1 MLEYNHE
8 KQRSSNNFLR
18 GCLITLTIICILLI
32 SAVVI
37 FGFVILKRYPNLF
50 TLFTLREE
58 FVTEEETV
66 TEQEFMTHKE
76 FSTEE
81 KTTEE
86 VVEEPQIIKI
96 EAKEANPVAAVAK
109 KVQPSVVNITVEI
122 VQYDIFDREV
132 LVPGIG
138 SGVIFSE
145 DGYILTNDHVVGE
158 AENIEVTFFNG
169 EKIKA
174 DLVGTE
180 PRADIAVIKVDR
192 KDLRPAEFI
201 SIKDIEVGDLAVAIG
216 SPFGFQQTVTSGVV
230 SALGREIL
238 ELYEYE
244 GKELVVDLIQTDAA
258 INMGNSGG
266 ALANI
271 EGKVMG
277 INTIIVSPTMTYA
290 GLGFAIPSDIA
301 TNIANQLIKY
311 GKSRIPIIGIKMG
324 DSTDPNVP
332 GVLVYQVIEGLPA
345 EKAGIKVGDIITK
358 INDIKLQYRWDLLAE
373 IIKYNVGDKLELEI
387 YRDGKTF
394 TTIVEL
400 VDAPPEYWR

>member
-50 TLFTLREE
+50 TPFTLREE
-58 FVTEEETV
+58 FV
-66 TEQEFMTHKE
+66 
-76 FSTEE
+76 TEE

-86 VVEEPQIIKI
+86 VVEEPQIIKT

-122 VQYDIFDREV
+122 VQYDIFGSEV
-132 LVPGIG
+132 LVSGIG
-138 SGVIFSE
+138 SGVIFSK
-145 DGYILTNDHVVGE
+145 DFYILTNDHVVGD

-192 KDLRPAEFI
+192 RDLKPAEFI
-201 SIKDIEVGDLAVAIG
+201 SVKDIEVGDLAVAIG

-238 ELYEYE
+238 ELFEYE
-244 GKELVVDLIQTDAA
+244 GKELVIDLIQTDAA

-277 INTIIVSPTMTYA
+277 INTIIVSPTQTYA

-324 DSTDPNVP
+324 DSIYPNVP

-345 EKAGIKVGDIITK
+345 EKVGIKVGDIITK
-358 INDIKLQYRWDLLAE
+358 INDVKLQYRWDLLAE
-373 IIKYNVGDKLELEI
+373 IIKHNVGDKLELEI

>member
-1 MLEYNHE
+1 MAEYNQE

-18 GCLITLTIICILLI
+18 VFLIALAIIFILI
-32 SAVVI
+32 IVACVI
-37 FGFVILKRYPNLF
+37 FGFVILKRFPNLL
-50 TLFTLREE
+50 TPFTLREE
-58 FVTEEETV
+58 SVKEEETV
-66 TEQEFMTHKE
+66 TEQELTIQEELSAK
-76 FSTEE
+76 E
-81 KTTEE
+81 KTAEE

-96 EAKEANPVAAVAK
+96 ETKEANPVAAVAK

-122 VQYDIFDREV
+122 VQYDIFNRKV
-132 LVPGIG
+132 IVPGIG
-138 SGVIFSE
+138 SGVIFSK

-158 AENIEVTFFNG
+158 ARNIEVTFFNG

-180 PRADIAVIKVDR
+180 PRADIAVIKVNR
-192 KDLRPAEFI
+192 KDLKPAEFI
-201 SIKDIEVGDLAVAIG
+201 SVKDIEVGDLAVAIG

-277 INTIIVSPTMTYA
+277 INTILVSPTQTYA

-311 GKSRIPIIGIKMG
+311 GKSRIPIIGIRME
-324 DSTDPNVP
+324 DSADPNVP
-332 GVLVYQVIEGLPA
+332 GALVYQVFEGLSA
-345 EKAGIKVGDIITK
+345 EKAGIKAGDIITK
-358 INDIKLQYRWDLLAE
+358 CNDIVLKDLWDLKAE
-373 IIKYNVGDKLELEI
+373 IIKHNVGDKLELEI
-387 YRDGKTF
+387 YRDGKIF
-394 TTIVEL
+394 TKTVEL
-400 VDAPPEYWR
+400 VDAPTGYWR

>member
-1 MLEYNHE
+1 MSEYNHE
-8 KQRSSNNFLR
+8 KQKSSNNFLR
-18 GCLITLTIICILLI
+18 GCLITLAIICILII
-32 SAVVI
+32 SAGVI
-37 FGFVILKRYPNLF
+37 FGFVILKRFPNLF
-50 TLFTLREE
+50 TPFTLKEE

-66 TEQEFMTHKE
+66 TEQEFMTQKE
-76 FSTEE
+76 LSTEE

-96 EAKEANPVAAVAK
+96 ETKEANPVAAVAK
-109 KVQPSVVNITVEI
+109 KVQPSVVNIAVEVI
-122 VQYDIFDREV
+122 QYDIFGREYISK
-132 LVPGIG
+132 GIG
-138 SGVIFSE
+138 SGVIFSK
-145 DGYILTNDHVVGE
+145 DGYILTNDHVVKD
-158 AENIEVTFFNG
+158 ARKIEVTFFDGKKN
-169 EKIKA
+169 EAELI
-174 DLVGTE
+174 GTE

-201 SIKDIEVGDLAVAIG
+201 SVKDIEVGDLAVAIG
-216 SPFGFQQTVTSGVV
+216 SPFGFEQTVTSGVV

-238 ELYEYE
+238 EILEYE

-277 INTIIVSPTMTYA
+277 INTIIVSPTQTYA

-311 GKSRIPIIGIKMG
+311 GKSRIPVIGISMG

-332 GVLVYQVIEGLPA
+332 GVLVYQVIKGLPA

-358 INDIKLQYRWDLLAE
+358 CNDIVLKDLWDLKAE
-373 IIKYNVGDKLELEI
+373 IIKHNVGDKLELEI
-387 YRDGKTF
+387 YRDGKIF
-394 TTIVEL
+394 TTIIEL
-400 VDAPPEYWR
+400 VDTPTGY